1 METRE
6 IIMSIFWAL
15 LGIFATIGGII
26 AYVTTGNVIYFAIGF
41 LILFYQAWFRS
52 KDDEEMKTYF

>member
-6 IIMSIFWAL
+6 IIMSIFWAV

-52 KDDEEMKTYF
+52 NDDEVKKYF

>member
-1 METRE
+1 
-6 IIMSIFWAL
+6 MSIFWAL

-26 AYVTTGNVIYFAIGF
+26 AYVTTSNVIYFAIGF

-52 KDDEEMKTYF
+52 KDDEEIKTYF

>member
-1 METRE
+1 MA
-6 IIMSIFWAL
+6 IFWAL

-26 AYVTTGNVIYFAIGF
+26 AFVATQNVMYFAIGF

-52 KDDEEMKTYF
+52 KDDDEIKKYF

>member
-1 METRE
+1 MT
-6 IIMSIFWAL
+6 IFWRL

-26 AYVTTGNVIYFAIGF
+26 AYVTSGNVIYFALGF

-52 KDDEEMKTYF
+52 DDEEIKKYF